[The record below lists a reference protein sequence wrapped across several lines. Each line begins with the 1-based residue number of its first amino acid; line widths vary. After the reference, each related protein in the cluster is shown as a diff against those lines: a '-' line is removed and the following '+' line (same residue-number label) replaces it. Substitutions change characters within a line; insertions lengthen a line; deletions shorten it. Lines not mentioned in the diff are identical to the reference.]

1 MISKMEKLINEDT
14 QSSVF
19 FIGVDSMNRDIEII
33 RSILS
38 NPKKYEGQPI
48 DDDKIKYHLKI
59 LSDSD
64 FLEGEYIFGDGSFLW
79 TQINLTWEGHELLS
93 SISNKDV
100 WETVKERMKDND
112 MSIDEVPIEV
122 IKKLAQEV
130 IKDMFGG

>member
-1 MISKMEKLINEDT
+1 MGRDMET
-14 QSSVF
+14 
-19 FIGVDSMNRDIEII
+19 I
-33 RSILS
+33 RNILS

-48 DDDKIKYHLKI
+48 DDDKIKYHLKL

-79 TQINLTWEGHELLS
+79 TQINLTWEGHELLY

-112 MSIDEVPIEV
+112 ISIDEVPIEV

-130 IKDMFGG
+130 IKDMLGG